1 MRRLVGSIALGVAL
15 LAAATASAGFQP
27 IERRHGEIEIPRVR
41 AGTITVPDAHRRGRI
56 TVILT
61 LADPPLAAYARTLAG
76 RSSTRRLNTSSL
88 AAKAYVTRLRR
99 AQQAAAVTLKR
110 AIPEAKIRRNYTLL
124 LNGMAVE
131 LPATELARATRL
143 SFARKL
149 YPSYRYT
156 LALNRSPG
164 LIGADALAAAGGGSG
179 DGMKIA
185 VVDDGVDPENR
196 FFDPEGF
203 SYPPG
208 FPKGGTKWT
217 TPKVIVARA
226 FVGAGAD
233 ERSSLALDRRAS
245 FHGTHVAGIAA
256 GNAGTTAP
264 SSAEHPE
271 IAGLSGVAPRAQ
283 IGNYRIFNVPTPVG
297 HVGNTPEIVA
307 AFEAAVRDGMDVINF
322 SGGGPQTDPASDAL
336 VEAVRNVAAAGV
348 VPVIS
353 AGNDRD
359 DYGLGSAGSPGTAPD
374 AISVAALSNSH
385 VFGPALRVTAPD
397 APGVLTRIPFVR
409 TAGDLTPAAWAT
421 SDQQLVDIG
430 TVLGLDG
437 APVARNLCG
446 PPGNLN
452 GGASPLPAGSLTGAI
467 ALVSRGVC
475 TFASKAARATAAGA
489 IGIVVVDNRP
499 GEANGIP
506 LELVV
511 PGGMIAD
518 LDGAALRSYLEGRGG
533 RTRILIGRDPQ
544 ELVTGRSGIVTSFS
558 SGGLTAFGH
567 LLKPDVGAPGGQ
579 ILSATLAIVGG
590 PFASFDGTSMA
601 APHISGAAALLLQR
615 HPGWTPR
622 QVKSAL
628 VSTAATA
635 WVDTARTIAA
645 PVLIAGSGEADLS
658 AANDPKL
665 FTDPVSLSYSDL
677 NVSHGTASKSLL
689 LGVSDA
695 GDGAGSWNVEV
706 LPQSQP
712 KGVEIVVPGSITL
725 APGGDTQV
733 LVTVR
738 ASADS
743 AIGEAYGFLLLRRG
757 DVTRKVAYAMLVTRP
772 GLEQAP
778 VVPLGQFQSGDTRT
792 GVSRASV
799 YRYPAAAFGPAPSY
813 FGAPVN
819 EDGAET
825 LYRIRLDEPAIN
837 VGAAVI
843 LSSPG
848 SLVHPWF
855 LGSPDENDVQGYAGT
870 PVNVNNLTVDYPL
883 DIGAA
888 ATVFPRTKA
897 YYVSVDSGR
906 DRFTGRSL
914 GGSYLL
920 RAWVDD
926 LQPPLVGLI
935 TNRVSAG
942 RPTLALR
949 VIDLGAGVNPYS
961 LVVGYGRTL
970 VGAAAY
976 DPDTGIA
983 LFPLPREAPALRT
996 GKRRLTGSAADFQ
1009 EAKNVD
1015 SVGDELL
1022 PNTTFASGNITVVNR
1037 PTVTWLTPDV
1047 NECTVSQAPLV
1058 VLASSTD
1065 AVRSV
1070 RFFDGRKL
1078 LATDKRGAAGL
1089 FTSVWKRGAA
1099 AKGKHTLR
1107 AIVTDAKGRK
1117 AEAQRVV
1124 RVCK

>member
-15 LAAATASAGFQP
+15 VAAATASAGFQP

-41 AGTITVPDAHRRGRI
+41 AGTITVPDAHRSGRI

-61 LADPPLAAYARTLAG
+61 LADPPLAAYSRTLA
-76 RSSTRRLNTSSL
+76 SSSSARRLNTSSS
-88 AAKAYVTRLRR
+88 AAKAYVAKLLR
-99 AQQAAAVTLKR
+99 AQRAAAATLKR
-110 AIPEAKIRRNYTLL
+110 AIPEARVRRNYTIL

-131 LPATELARATRL
+131 LPATELARAAKL

-164 LIGADALAAAGGGSG
+164 LIGAAALAATGGGSG
-179 DGMKIA
+179 EGMKIA

-196 FFDPEGF
+196 FFDPAGF
-203 SYPPG
+203 SYPAG

-226 FVGAGAD
+226 FVGTGAD
-233 ERSSLALDRRAS
+233 ERSRLALDRRAS

-264 SSAEHPE
+264 SGGDHPE
-271 IAGLSGVAPRAQ
+271 TAGLSGVAPRAQ
-283 IGNYRIFNVPTPVG
+283 IGNYRIFNVPTPAG

-307 AFEAAVRDGMDVINF
+307 AFESAVLDGMDVINF

-385 VFGPALRVTAPD
+385 VFGPALSLTAPD
-397 APGVLTRIPFVR
+397 APAALTRIPFAR
-409 TAGDLTPAAWAT
+409 TAGDPTPAGWAGA
-421 SDQQLVDIG
+421 DQQLVDVG
-430 TVLGLDG
+430 TLLGVSG
-437 APVARNLCG
+437 TPVPRNLCG
-446 PPGNLN
+446 PPGNLD
-452 GGASPLPAGSLTGAI
+452 GGATPLPAGSLTGAI

-475 TFASKAARATAAGA
+475 TFALKAARVKAAGA

-506 LELVV
+506 VELAV
-511 PGGMIAD
+511 PGGMISD
-518 LDGAALRSYLEGRGG
+518 RDGAVLRSYLAGHAG
-533 RTRILIGRDPQ
+533 RTGIRIGRDPQ
-544 ELVTGRSGIVTSFS
+544 EIATGRSGTVTSFS

-567 LLKPDVGAPGGQ
+567 MLKPDLGAPGGQ
-579 ILSATLAIVGG
+579 ILSSTLAIAGG

-601 APHISGAAALLLQR
+601 APHVAGAAALLLQR
-615 HPGWTPR
+615 HPNWTPR

-635 WVDTARTIAA
+635 WADTAQTVEA
-645 PVLIAGSGEADLS
+645 PVLTAGSGEADLL

-677 NVSHGTASKSLL
+677 NVSRGPAAKPLL
-689 LGVSDA
+689 LAVSDA
-695 GDGAGSWNVEV
+695 GGGAGSWTIEV
-706 LPQSQP
+706 RPQSQP
-712 KGVEIVVPGSITL
+712 SGVEIVAPGSITL
-725 APGGDTQV
+725 APGGELQV

-738 ASADS
+738 AAAD
-743 AIGEAYGFLLLRRG
+743 AGIGEAYGFLLLRRG
-757 DVTRKVAYAMLVTRP
+757 DVTRKVAYATLVTRP
-772 GLEQAP
+772 GLEQAAI
-778 VVPLGQFQSGDTRT
+778 VPLGQFQSGDTRK
-792 GVSRASV
+792 GVSHASV

-813 FGAPVN
+813 VGAPVN

-825 LYRIRLDEPAIN
+825 LYRIRLDEPAVNI
-837 VGAAVI
+837 GAAVI
-843 LSSPG
+843 ASSPG
-848 SLVHPWF
+848 SLIHPWV
-855 LGSPDENDVQGYAGT
+855 LGSRDENDVQGYAGT

-888 ATVFPRTKA
+888 ATIFPRTKS
-897 YYVSVDSGR
+897 YYVAVDSGR
-906 DRFTGRSL
+906 DQFTGRSL
-914 GGSYLL
+914 AGSYVL

-926 LQPPLVGLI
+926 LQPPLLGLI
-935 TNRVSAG
+935 TSRVAAG
-942 RPTLALR
+942 RPTIALR
-949 VIDLGAGVNPYS
+949 VLDLGAGVDPYS
-961 LVVGYGRTL
+961 LVIGYGQAL
-970 VGAAAY
+970 VAAAVY
-976 DPDTGIA
+976 DPVSGIA
-983 LFPLPREAPALRT
+983 LFPLPAQAPALKT
-996 GKRRLTGSAADFQ
+996 GKRLLSASAADFQ

-1022 PNTTFASGNITVVNR
+1022 PNTAFASGNITVVNR
-1037 PTVTWLTPDV
+1037 PAVTWVTPDA
-1047 NECTVSQAPLV
+1047 NECAAARTPLL
-1058 VLASSTD
+1058 VLASSTA

-1070 RFFDGRKL
+1070 RFLDGQKL
-1078 LATDKRGAAGL
+1078 IATQKRGGAGL
-1089 FTSVWKRGAA
+1089 FSGVWKRGGA